1 MSLRNHTTKLA
12 KVQAVGKRLAT
23 AAWSRLPSQPVF
35 RTGVAA
41 GRFGILVIG
50 IATVVVALLTWFSG
64 GQLYPTGSL
73 MKGSLASKA
82 VLVRASQEAPQEASL
97 ANSPLRPLAATV
109 GSRELLRG
117 ESRPAVQSSST
128 AGDSALPP
136 TADPAISYSE
146 KAKSCGTS
154 HPAYSS
160 RTC

>member
-82 VLVRASQEAPQEASL
+82 VLVRASQEAPQEAL
-97 ANSPLRPLAATV
+97 ANSPLRPLAATI
-109 GSRELLRG
+109 GSRELLTG

-136 TADPAISYSE
+136 TADATISYSE

>member
-1 MSLRNHTTKLA
+1 MSLRNHTKLA
-12 KVQAVGKRLAT
+12 KVQAIGKRLAT

-41 GRFGILVIG
+41 GRFGILVVG
-50 IATVVVALLTWFSG
+50 IATVLVALATWFSG

-82 VLVRASQEAPQEASL
+82 VLVRASQEAPQEAL

-109 GSRELLRG
+109 GSRGPLRG
-117 ESRPAVQSSST
+117 EFSPAVQPSST
-128 AGDSALPP
+128 AGDPALPP
-136 TADPAISYSE
+136 TADATISYSE
-146 KAKSCGTS
+146 KVGSCGEL